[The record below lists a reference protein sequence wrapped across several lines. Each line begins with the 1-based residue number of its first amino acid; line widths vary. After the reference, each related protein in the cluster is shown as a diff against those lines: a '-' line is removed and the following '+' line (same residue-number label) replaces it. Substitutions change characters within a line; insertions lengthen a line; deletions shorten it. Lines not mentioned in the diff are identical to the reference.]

1 MLTYEHDFKHD
12 LEGESLWLMVKSN
25 QIPWGAIPRN
35 SIPYVQ
41 ELGEF
46 YANSGYYTRRESL
59 ISYFLKYTVDGG
71 GILEYM
77 GKTYRVGPGDLFW
90 IDCQNFQH
98 YYTDPEIGNWHS
110 VWVHFSGDPCKVYYE
125 QFMEHGGS
133 PVIHLPEHNE
143 FQHQVRGMIEAYS
156 HKEID
161 PTLDLRMS
169 GVLTDMMI
177 QCVLN
182 SMNMDMRSAPQYI
195 RDAQVY
201 LATHYG
207 ESNSLDELSRRFSI
221 SKHHFVRQ
229 FKHYMGVTPR
239 EYIISTRIHEAKQ
252 LLRSTDLSVGE
263 VARKVGIEHEGHFI
277 NLFKRSEGMTPWAY
291 HKYWHG

>member
-1 MLTYEHDFKHD
+1 MFTYEHDFQHD
-12 LEGESLWLMVKSN
+12 LEGKSQWLLVKSN

-41 ELGEF
+41 EVGEF
-46 YANSGYYTRRESL
+46 YANSGYYTRRDNL
-59 ISYFLKYTVDGG
+59 ISYFLKYTVGGG
-71 GILEYM
+71 GILEYQD
-77 GKTYRVGPGDLFW
+77 KTYRVGPGDIFW
-90 IDCQNFQH
+90 IDCKPYQN
-98 YYTDPEIGNWHS
+98 YYTDPEIGSWHTI
-110 VWVHFSGDPCKVYYE
+110 WVHFSGDPCRVYYE

-143 FQHQVRGMIEAYS
+143 FQHLLGSMIEAYAR
-156 HKEID
+156 KEID

-169 GVLTDMMI
+169 GLLTDMMI
-177 QCVLN
+177 QCVLA
-182 SMNMDMRSAPQYI
+182 SMNTDMRPAPQYI
-195 RDAQVY
+195 RDAQAY
-201 LATHYG
+201 LATHYQG
-207 ESNSLDELSRRFSI
+207 NNSLDELSRQFNI

-229 FKHYMGVTPR
+229 FKHYTGLTPR
-239 EYIISTRIHEAKQ
+239 EYIISTRLHEAKM

-263 VARKVGIEHEGHFI
+263 VALKVGIEHVGHFI